1 MTKDPIVE
9 EVHRARAK
17 LLASCGG
24 NLDRLMDKLAK
35 QESRHK
41 ALLVATPALRGKKRF
56 TSSH

>member
-9 EVHRARAK
+9 EVHRARAR

-35 QESRHK
+35 QELRHK
-41 ALLVATPALRGKKRF
+41 PRLVTALSLRGKKNSTPTR
-56 TSSH
+56 